1 MTIIWTFRFRFFF
14 KNGSKRAAFRGLREK
29 LDFWT
34 FALSTGFIEK
44 ELMSIL
50 GRKLI
55 NLVLNVDWMVLKIY
69 IKYLLN
75 ALAISAG
82 LVYVILLL
90 IPVEE
95 T

>member
-1 MTIIWTFRFRFFF
+1 M
-14 KNGSKRAAFRGLREK
+14 
-29 LDFWT
+29 DFWT

>member
-1 MTIIWTFRFRFFF
+1 MTIIWTFRFRFSF
-14 KNGSKRAAFRGLREK
+14 KNGSKQAAFRGLREK
-29 LDFWT
+29 MDFWT